1 MEENSK
7 ETTMDESTFSNT
19 KHKLIGIIVV
29 LAIALVVVLIIFGI
43 FVGRSAKSTVKDV
56 AKVTKKADVIGA
68 IDLVDPIGIAA
79 FVSCYDYRNDE
90 IDFENF
96 EENYEKVE
104 ESYKKIKKEIKKGK
118 YTIEITD
125 TDKVED
131 AKKVTKVT
139 CNVKIKYEDNEIKL
153 KNIKVYTRKKGAKNY
168 IIGIDPESIE
178 KAEDQLYKQ
187 EDSLEGIAED
197 LEDIMQDIEDL
208 W

>member
-187 EDSLEGIAED
+187 EDSLEGIEED